1 MDFLRNNLLTI
12 LIFLPSVGAV
22 LTMLMRGRN
31 AVRWTALV
39 TTIVTFALS
48 LLLLAT
54 FNWRVTPD
62 EAARNATYAY
72 NGTDSPFGVVQM
84 VQRAPWIKSFNIEYL
99 VGIDGLSF
107 PLVILSTFICLL
119 SCLAS
124 WNIEKMTNRN
134 HCERSRRIS

>member
-12 LIFLPSVGAV
+12 LIFLPSAGAI
-22 LTMLMRGRN
+22 LTMIVRGKG
-31 AVRWTALV
+31 AVRWTALI
-39 TTIVTFALS
+39 TTIVTFLLS

-54 FNWRVTPD
+54 FNWNVPP
-62 EAARNATYAY
+62 EQAADDATYAY
-72 NGTDSPFGVVQM
+72 RADSPFGVVQM

-107 PLVILSTFICLL
+107 PLVILSTFICML

-124 WNIEKMTNRN
+124 WNIDKMTKGY
-134 HCERSRRIS
+134 